1 MKRKY
6 FNKLKIVLSSV
17 VIISYILFIN
27 SFKESSENV
36 NSFSEILSYNELVS
50 FIGQSV
56 QENGYGKTS
65 LDYTILPGKNVD
77 IVIKLADKNIDDNIK
92 NEIQQIAI
100 DSITANSFD
109 PQYFRISITD
119 YTTM

>member
-6 FNKLKIVLSSV
+6 FNKLRIVLSSV

-36 NSFSEILSYNELVS
+36 NSFSEILSYNELIS
-50 FIGQSV
+50 FIEQSV

-65 LDYTILPGKNVD
+65 LDYTILPGKNVE
-77 IVIKLADKNIDDNIK
+77 IIIKLADENMDDSIK
-92 NEIQQIAI
+92 NEVHQIAI
-100 DSITANSFD
+100 ESIISYSFD